1 TRSRIVEDK
10 GKFYC
15 PVLASLITAGGR
27 LLLGALER
35 EVKIAGGTYLFCDTD
50 SMAFVSAKKERA
62 VRLSDPEAIER
73 RSVAATSLPTAGEI
87 VANFGSLN
95 PYSFPGS
102 ILKVEKYSLDRQL
115 HGFGIS

>member
-50 SMAFVSAKKERA
+50 SMAFVSARKERT
-62 VRLSDPEAIER
+62 VRLSDPEASER
-73 RSVAATSLPTAGEI
+73 RSVAAISWTTVAGI
-87 VANFGSLN
+87 VAKFESLN

-102 ILKVEKYSLDRQL
+102 LLKVE
-115 HGFGIS
+115 